1 MACDNVSG
9 GGKGDVED
17 KVNKYERKKLG
28 TDYRY
33 HWERHLLLSD
43 WMSPPPPKE
52 LMLERM
58 RGEQGPTSRQ
68 LKGSSHE
75 TSARSIILAICAPKW

>member
-33 HWERHLLLSD
+33 HWKRHLLLSD
-43 WMSPPPPKE
+43 WMSPPPP
-52 LMLERM
+52 
-58 RGEQGPTSRQ
+58 
-68 LKGSSHE
+68 
-75 TSARSIILAICAPKW
+75 